1 MFVQRCHASV
11 SLSAADVRWAFLLR
25 KTDFYQPLI
34 QDQASR
40 VREPDRCPT
49 LTCNTEVNEDAE
61 YLGKYF
67 MNMFDSQRLNIQVY
81 NLPAGCTFNECK
93 DVNETTDFINCVY
106 MFIK

>member
-1 MFVQRCHASV
+1 MFVG
-11 SLSAADVRWAFLLR
+11 L
-25 KTDFYQPLI
+25 FYCGKQPLI
-34 QDQASR
+34 KDEASR
-40 VREPDRCPT
+40 VRTVNTSDCFPT

-67 MNMFDSQRLNIQVY
+67 MNMFDSQILNIQVY